1 MTNNDM
7 LAVVRADFNEAR
19 KHGEKASNAT
29 LRAAIHLREAIMAE
43 RFGAFAPD
51 WWTRDISES
60 GVIDAVLRGAEC
72 HADNIK
78 DMRASNKDNPGVAAA
93 LADAARILAR
103 DLRDALPCVVAMLR
117 LQDRTGEAPHV
128 TSRGVVQV
136 PAIWYWPEDAAAYEM
151 QRAESR
157 EAMLSATVTKG
168 RAPFFYLTE
177 DAAQKVIAARDAGMK
192 PDAARMEKRGEANV
206 SREGIV
212 RLVQPKPAKGANKG
226 SDAAKPAD
234 VSDASVKASADVL
247 ASRLAR
253 DGGAVTG
260 EAADALESVYAA
272 LVANDAT
279 WSLLVALR
287 QKHERDAERAA
298 IASDMD
304 KEALLDKAAGM

>member
-1 MTNNDM
+1 MSNNDM

-93 LADAARILAR
+93 LADAARIL
-103 DLRDALPCVVAMLR
+103 
-117 LQDRTGEAPHV
+117 
-128 TSRGVVQV
+128 
-136 PAIWYWPEDAAAYEM
+136 PEDAAAYEM